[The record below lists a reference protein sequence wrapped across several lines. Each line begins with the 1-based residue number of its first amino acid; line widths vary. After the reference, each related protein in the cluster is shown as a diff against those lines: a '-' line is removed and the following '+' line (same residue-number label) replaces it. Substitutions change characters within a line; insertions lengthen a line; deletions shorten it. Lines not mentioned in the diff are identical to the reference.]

1 MGQIDIKEKHVEQ
14 IMLPSLNTVT
24 HLLRNTPYC
33 NNFKIMISPLI
44 YGLILTTYK
53 PILNKSNNE
62 QKTPGDNNLYV
73 GDVHTNSSHLNQQ
86 YYKTPE
92 I

>member
-1 MGQIDIKEKHVEQ
+1 
-14 IMLPSLNTVT
+14 MLLYSNTVT
-24 HLLRNTPYC
+24 HLLINTPYC
-33 NNFKIMISPLI
+33 NNFKIMISPI
-44 YGLILTTYK
+44 IDGLILTTYK

-62 QKTPGDNNLYV
+62 QKTGGDNNLHV

-86 YYKTPE
+86 YCTTPE